1 MGTSPEPRDS
11 IIEPDTGGTWPP
23 APPPGEGGRAR
34 HRTGP
39 PVSAVARPERPQLT
53 DTTPAP
59 LAALSGKPRAAS
71 WATSAWGA
79 AALLLTFAS
88 VTTLLT
94 RASVT
99 QRLAELLRERDP
111 TVEAATIDTAS
122 SSIVFGLLGGAVLAT
137 VLVLLTLRRFSRR
150 RRFSRALMV
159 PVWLVVLA
167 VAALAGLVVPTT
179 GWQGW
184 LLLGSMAASVVFVMG
199 GCLAALGPGVSEWLR
214 ESRRGHPPGS

>member
-1 MGTSPEPRDS
+1 
-11 IIEPDTGGTWPP
+11 
-23 APPPGEGGRAR
+23 
-34 HRTGP
+34 
-39 PVSAVARPERPQLT
+39 
-53 DTTPAP
+53 
-59 LAALSGKPRAAS
+59 
-71 WATSAWGA
+71 
-79 AALLLTFAS
+79 
-88 VTTLLT
+88 
-94 RASVT
+94 VT
-99 QRLAELLRERDP
+99 QRLAELLREQDP

-184 LLLGSMAASVVFVMG
+184 LLLGSMAASVVFVMV